1 LAEHRAVEILQ
12 ALIRFDTTNPP
23 GNERAC
29 IEYIGGLL
37 RGAGIP
43 VEIQG
48 EDPDRPNLV
57 ARIRGQG
64 TAAPLLLFGH
74 VDVVTTAHQSWAV
87 PPFEARIQDGYL
99 WGRGALDMKSGVAM
113 MATALLEA
121 HERKLP
127 LAGDVVFCV
136 VADEEAGGAKGAQY
150 LVEQYPTLFD
160 GVRFALGEFGGFPI
174 YMGDQRLYLVQI
186 AEKQPCWM
194 EIAIRGPA
202 GHGARPM
209 RDGAM
214 AELSH
219 ILHRLNTRR
228 LPVHICEA
236 TRQMVLAMAESV
248 PRTQRA
254 ILKRLLCPRWTDA
267 VLRMLGELGR
277 NFEPLFRNTAN
288 ATIVR
293 GGDKANVIPSEI
305 ILGLDGRLLPGQ
317 HPGDL
322 IRELDALTQRTLDC
336 RVRLYEPSS
345 ERIDPGLLPVLAAA
359 LRCQDTDARIAPYL
373 LPGSSDARFFS
384 RLGIQTYGFTPMNLP
399 PDFSFFE
406 TIHAADERIPVECLA
421 FGTRAMLE
429 VLQTF
434 GQTDLD

>member
-1 LAEHRAVEILQ
+1 
-12 ALIRFDTTNPP
+12 
-23 GNERAC
+23 
-29 IEYIGGLL
+29 
-37 RGAGIP
+37 
-43 VEIQG
+43 
-48 EDPDRPNLV
+48 
-57 ARIRGQG
+57 
-64 TAAPLLLFGH
+64 
-74 VDVVTTAHQSWAV
+74 
-87 PPFEARIQDGYL
+87 
-99 WGRGALDMKSGVAM
+99 
-113 MATALLEA
+113 
-121 HERKLP
+121 
-127 LAGDVVFCV
+127 
-136 VADEEAGGAKGAQY
+136 
-150 LVEQYPTLFD
+150 
-160 GVRFALGEFGGFPI
+160 
-174 YMGDQRLYLVQI
+174 
-186 AEKQPCWM
+186 
-194 EIAIRGPA
+194 
-202 GHGARPM
+202 
-209 RDGAM
+209 
-214 AELSH
+214 
-219 ILHRLNTRR
+219 
-228 LPVHICEA
+228 
-236 TRQMVLAMAESV
+236 MAESV